1 MKSLG
6 YFREDCRLCHSKD
19 LYSFLDLG
27 MHPHS
32 DGFLTEKMLGEV
44 EQFFPLA
51 ADLCTACGQ
60 VQINYVVDPM
70 FLYANDEYLYD
81 SSITQTGTDHFLSM
95 ASSIVDAFGMKPGS
109 LAIDVGS
116 NVGLLLS
123 GFKKKGMTVLG
134 VDPAPKPAKIA
145 NEQGI
150 ETMPV
155 LFTAALAEE
164 IVKTKGQASVITATN
179 VFAHIDDLDDFM
191 QAAGTLLTDE
201 GILVIEAPYFADLL
215 EKLEYDTIYHQH
227 LSYLSIKPMALF
239 CARFGMELFDVHRT
253 SIHGGSIRLF
263 IGRKGAHS
271 VQPIVQELI
280 QSEDAGRIHSK
291 DRMDTF
297 ADDVLAHRQS
307 LIRLLVNLKDEG
319 KTIAAV
325 SAPAKGNT
333 LLNYCGL
340 TRSLLQFVTEKNKMK
355 VGLFTPGTHLPI
367 VPDAT
372 LTEKMPDYALILAW
386 NFSEEIMKNLAEYK
400 QKGGKFIVP
409 IPSPVIV

>member
-1 MKSLG
+1 MKPLG
-6 YFREDCRLCHSKD
+6 YFREDCRLCHSKN

-32 DGFLTEKMLGEV
+32 DGFLTQKMLSEV
-44 EQFFPLA
+44 EQFFPLQV
-51 ADLCTACGQ
+51 DLCVDCGQ

-81 SSITQTGTDHFLSM
+81 SSITQTGTEHFLSM
-95 ASSIVDAFGMKPGS
+95 ASSIVDTFGIKPGS

-123 GFKKKGMTVLG
+123 GFKQKGMTVLG

-150 ETMPV
+150 ETLPV

-164 IVKTKGQASVITATN
+164 ITKTKGKASVITATN

-191 QAAGTLLTDE
+191 QAVDTLLTPE

-227 LSYLSIKPMALF
+227 LSYLSIKPMSLF
-239 CARFGMELFDVHRT
+239 CERFGMELFDVQRT

-263 IGRKGAHS
+263 IGRKGAHP
-271 VQPIVQELI
+271 VQPIIANLI
-280 QSEDAGRIHSK
+280 QNEAAQAIHTE
-291 DRMDTF
+291 DRMDDF
-297 ADDVLAHRQS
+297 ADDVLAHRQA
-307 LIRLLVNLKDEG
+307 LIRMLVSLKDAG

-333 LLNYCGL
+333 LLNYCGIN
-340 TRSLLQFVTEKNKMK
+340 RSLLQYVTEKNPMK

-367 VPDAT
+367 VPDST
-372 LTEKMPDYALILAW
+372 LTEQTPDFALILAW
-386 NFSEEIMKNLAEYK
+386 NFSEEIMKNLAAYQ

-409 IPSPVIV
+409 IPFPSIV